1 MALGLSAAL
10 RSVVTAGDG
19 QGPGRVSPSVH
30 SIFNPSA
37 VEKDQPLAYVGE
49 PFRHDIFVSYS
60 HGADAQGQPQLKDWS
75 VAFVRALEQELRS
88 DRDYR
93 NTLSMFIDAHDRPGQ
108 RLDPMAPLTE
118 QLNAHVGASALL
130 LVLMS
135 PDYQAST
142 WCRDERQ
149 WWAQQQAGTGLPAA
163 GRVAM
168 VHAWPLQQPWPDER
182 WPAELSDQAGHPLV
196 GYGFHSGQGRA
207 ARPLGWTEWSSGFGP
222 ELRTALLGLAG
233 DLYHK
238 LDQIKADAQR
248 LSAARA
254 DSQRLAEDG
263 GQTIYLHGRADSATG
278 AAQWAH
284 SAQALL
290 DGGYAVLPGEPDPV
304 ERDPARLEAIRE
316 RRVEALAACDA
327 LLLVGGDD
335 GRAID
340 ADLIVV
346 GKHDRHSARARSN
359 RWLPCALLDTIG
371 PAVATAVRRS
381 TARIV
386 QADWLDAT
394 QAPLV
399 PVVRHWLQ
407 GKAGQGP
414 GA

>member
-1 MALGLSAAL
+1 M
-10 RSVVTAGDG
+10 
-19 QGPGRVSPSVH
+19 
-30 SIFNPSA
+30 
-37 VEKDQPLAYVGE
+37 
-49 PFRHDIFVSYS
+49 
-60 HGADAQGQPQLKDWS
+60 
-75 VAFVRALEQELRS
+75 
-88 DRDYR
+88 
-93 NTLSMFIDAHDRPGQ
+93 
-108 RLDPMAPLTE
+108 
-118 QLNAHVGASALL
+118 
-130 LVLMS
+130 
-135 PDYQAST
+135 
-142 WCRDERQ
+142 
-149 WWAQQQAGTGLPAA
+149 
-163 GRVAM
+163 
-168 VHAWPLQQPWPDER
+168 
-182 WPAELSDQAGHPLV
+182 
-196 GYGFHSGQGRA
+196 
-207 ARPLGWTEWSSGFGP
+207 
-222 ELRTALLGLAG
+222 
-233 DLYHK
+233 
-238 LDQIKADAQR
+238 
-248 LSAARA
+248 
-254 DSQRLAEDG
+254 
-263 GQTIYLHGRADSATG
+263 
-278 AAQWAH
+278 
-284 SAQALL
+284 
-290 DGGYAVLPGEPDPV
+290 LPGEPDPV